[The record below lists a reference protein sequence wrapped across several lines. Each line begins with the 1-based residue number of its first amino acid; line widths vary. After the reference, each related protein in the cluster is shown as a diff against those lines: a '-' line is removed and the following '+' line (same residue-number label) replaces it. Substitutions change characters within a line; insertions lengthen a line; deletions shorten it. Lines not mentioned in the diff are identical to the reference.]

1 MGISD
6 TIKSHILD
14 ERGIDRSLTRV
25 AHEIAEQYPS
35 CENLALIGI
44 RTRGE
49 FIATRLAS
57 TLKII
62 TGCEIPLGFVD
73 VTFHRDDFRERLIQP
88 QVKGTDIPFSIDG
101 LSLILADDVLYTGRT
116 IRAALSEIL
125 NFGRPARVSV
135 AVLIDRGHREMPIK
149 ADFVG
154 KNVPTAEKEQVLV
167 RLKEVDGE
175 DAVYLVEYD

>member
-1 MGISD
+1 M
-6 TIKSHILD
+6 IKSNILD
-14 ERGIDRSLTRV
+14 ETGINRSLTRI

-35 CENLALIGI
+35 FEKLAFIGI

-49 FIATRLAS
+49 FIAKRLS
-57 TLKII
+57 SQLNKISKF
-62 TGCEIPLGFVD
+62 EIPLGYVD

-101 LSLILADDVLYTGRT
+101 LSLILIDDVLYTGRT

-125 NFGRPARVSV
+125 NFGRPAKVSV
-135 AVLIDRGHREMPIK
+135 AVLVDRGHREMPVK

-154 KNVPTAEKEQVLV
+154 KNVPTAENEHVLV
-167 RLKEVDGE
+167 RMKEVDDE
-175 DAVYLVEYD
+175 ELIYLVEYK